1 MKKISLFLSIL
12 TLLLCCLGVWK
23 LNSVITN
30 HNQMQVAISVSEKN
44 QKNLEFEIEEFSKE
58 HAVRFSRER
67 RKNQDMEEKILNF
80 STEKTKLE
88 TTLYSKNSVIN
99 NLKASKEEKEKKIL
113 EMKVEIRA
121 NAGELASLKQKAL
134 DVDQEIPQIEKQIQ
148 ENEMQCENEK
158 SRSIQ
163 VEESLSNYAEITKVL
178 KEHQER
184 TLDSLYSEKYERP
197 WIEEGEM
204 IQLKKF
210 SLDLDK
216 GLLGLPVGQEIGIE
230 PGAFFSIAHLGELI
244 CKIRIKEAEQNR
256 SIALIMPLFGN
267 PRKLLELQS
276 FDLKHL

>member
-1 MKKISLFLSIL
+1 MRKISLFLSIL
-12 TLLLCCLGVWK
+12 TLLLCSLGVWK

-30 HNQMQVAISVSEKN
+30 HNEMQVALSLSEKN
-44 QKNLEFEIEEFSKE
+44 LKNLEVEIEEFSKE
-58 HAVRFSRER
+58 HAARFSRER
-67 RKNQDMEEKILNF
+67 RKNQDMEEQILNF

-88 TTLYSKNSVIN
+88 ITFSSKNSVIN
-99 NLKASKEEKEKKIL
+99 DLKASKEENEKKIL

-121 NAGELASLKQKAL
+121 NAGKLASLKQKAL
-134 DVDQEIPQIEKQIQ
+134 DVEQEIPQIEKQIQ
-148 ENEMQCENEK
+148 EHEMQSENEK

-163 VEESLSNYAEITKVL
+163 VEESLSNYAQITKVL

-216 GLLGLPVGQEIGIE
+216 GLLGLPVGQEIGLE

-256 SIALIMPLFGN
+256 SVALIMPLFGN
-267 PRKLLELQS
+267 PRKLLELES

>member
-1 MKKISLFLSIL
+1 MRKISLFLSIL
-12 TLLLCCLGVWK
+12 TLLLCSLGVWK

-30 HNQMQVAISVSEKN
+30 HKEMQVAISVSEKN
-44 QKNLEFEIEEFSKE
+44 LQNLEVEIEEFSKE
-58 HAVRFSRER
+58 HAARFSRER
-67 RKNQDMEEKILNF
+67 RKNQDMEEQILNF

-88 TTLYSKNSVIN
+88 ITFSSKNSVIN
-99 NLKASKEEKEKKIL
+99 DLKASKEEKEKKIL

-121 NAGELASLKQKAL
+121 NAGKLASLKQKAL

-148 ENEMQCENEK
+148 ENEMQSENEK

-216 GLLGLPVGQEIGIE
+216 GLLGLPVGQEIGLE

-256 SIALIMPLFGN
+256 SVALIMPLFGN
-267 PRKLLELQS
+267 PRKLLELES

>member
-1 MKKISLFLSIL
+1 M
-12 TLLLCCLGVWK
+12 
-23 LNSVITN
+23 ITN
-30 HNQMQVAISVSEKN
+30 HNEMQVALSLSEKN
-44 QKNLEFEIEEFSKE
+44 LKNLEVEIEEFSKE
-58 HAVRFSRER
+58 HAARFSRER
-67 RKNQDMEEKILNF
+67 RKNQDMEEQILNF

-88 TTLYSKNSVIN
+88 ITFSSKNSVIN
-99 NLKASKEEKEKKIL
+99 DLKASKEENEKKIL

-121 NAGELASLKQKAL
+121 NAGKLSSIKQKAL
-134 DVDQEIPQIEKQIQ
+134 DVEQEIPQIEKQIQ
-148 ENEMQCENEK
+148 EHEMQCENEK

-163 VEESLSNYAEITKVL
+163 VEKSLFNYAQITKVL

-216 GLLGLPVGQEIGIE
+216 GLLGLPVGQEIGLE
-230 PGAFFSIAHLGELI
+230 PGAFFSIAYLGELI

-256 SIALIMPLFGN
+256 SVALIMPLFGN
-267 PRKLLELQS
+267 PRKLLELES

>member
-1 MKKISLFLSIL
+1 MRKISLFLSIL
-12 TLLLCCLGVWK
+12 TLLLCSLGVWK

-30 HNQMQVAISVSEKN
+30 HKEMQVAISVSEKN
-44 QKNLEFEIEEFSKE
+44 LQNLEVEIEEFSKE
-58 HAVRFSRER
+58 HAARFSRER
-67 RKNQDMEEKILNF
+67 RKNQDMEEQILNF

-88 TTLYSKNSVIN
+88 ITFSSKNSVIN
-99 NLKASKEEKEKKIL
+99 DLKASKEEKEKKIL

-148 ENEMQCENEK
+148 ENEMQSENEK

-216 GLLGLPVGQEIGIE
+216 GLLGLPVGQEIGLE

-256 SIALIMPLFGN
+256 SVALIMPLFGN
-267 PRKLLELQS
+267 PRKLLELES

>member
-1 MKKISLFLSIL
+1 M
-12 TLLLCCLGVWK
+12 
-23 LNSVITN
+23 ITN
-30 HNQMQVAISVSEKN
+30 HKEMQVAISVSEKN
-44 QKNLEFEIEEFSKE
+44 LQNLEVEIEEFSKE
-58 HAVRFSRER
+58 HAARFSRER
-67 RKNQDMEEKILNF
+67 RKNQDMEEQILNF

-88 TTLYSKNSVIN
+88 ITFSSKNSVIN
-99 NLKASKEEKEKKIL
+99 DLKASKEEKEKKIL

-148 ENEMQCENEK
+148 ENEMQSENEK

-216 GLLGLPVGQEIGIE
+216 GLLGLPVGQEIGLE

-256 SIALIMPLFGN
+256 SVALIMPLFGN
-267 PRKLLELQS
+267 PRKLLELES

>member
-12 TLLLCCLGVWK
+12 TLLLCSLGVWK

-30 HNQMQVAISVSEKN
+30 HKEMQVAISVSEKN
-44 QKNLEFEIEEFSKE
+44 LQNLEVEIEEFSKE
-58 HAVRFSRER
+58 HAARFSRER
-67 RKNQDMEEKILNF
+67 RKNQDMEEQILNF

-88 TTLYSKNSVIN
+88 ITFSSKNSVIN
-99 NLKASKEEKEKKIL
+99 DLKASKEEKEKKIL

-148 ENEMQCENEK
+148 ENEMQSENEK

-216 GLLGLPVGQEIGIE
+216 GLLGLPVGQEIGLE
-230 PGAFFSIAHLGELI
+230 PGAFFSIAYLGELI

-256 SIALIMPLFGN
+256 SVALIMPLFGN
-267 PRKLLELQS
+267 PRKLLELES

>member
-1 MKKISLFLSIL
+1 MRKISLFLSIL
-12 TLLLCCLGVWK
+12 TLLLCSLGVWK

-30 HNQMQVAISVSEKN
+30 HNEMQVALSLSEKN
-44 QKNLEFEIEEFSKE
+44 LKNLEVEIEEFSKE
-58 HAVRFSRER
+58 HAARFSRER
-67 RKNQDMEEKILNF
+67 RKNQDMEEQILNF

-88 TTLYSKNSVIN
+88 ITFSSKNSVIN
-99 NLKASKEEKEKKIL
+99 DLKASKEEKEKKIL

-148 ENEMQCENEK
+148 ENEMQSENEK

-216 GLLGLPVGQEIGIE
+216 GLLGLPVGQEIGLE

-256 SIALIMPLFGN
+256 SVALIMPLFGN
-267 PRKLLELQS
+267 PRKLLELES

>member
-1 MKKISLFLSIL
+1 MRKISLFLSIL
-12 TLLLCCLGVWK
+12 TLLLCSLGVWK

-30 HNQMQVAISVSEKN
+30 HNEMQVAISVSEKN
-44 QKNLEFEIEEFSKE
+44 LKNLEVEIEEFSKE
-58 HAVRFSRER
+58 HAARFSRER
-67 RKNQDMEEKILNF
+67 RKNQDMEEQILNF

-88 TTLYSKNSVIN
+88 ITFSSKNSVIN
-99 NLKASKEEKEKKIL
+99 DLKASKEEKEKKIL

-216 GLLGLPVGQEIGIE
+216 GLLGLPVGQEIGLE

-256 SIALIMPLFGN
+256 SVALIMPLFGN
-267 PRKLLELQS
+267 PRKLLELES

>member
-1 MKKISLFLSIL
+1 MRKISLLLSIL
-12 TLLLCCLGVWK
+12 TLLLCCLGLWK

-30 HNQMQVAISVSEKN
+30 HNETQVAISVSEKN
-44 QKNLEFEIEEFSKE
+44 LKSLEVEIEEFSKE
-58 HAVRFSRER
+58 HAARFSRER
-67 RKNQDMEEKILNF
+67 RKNQDMEEQILNF

-88 TTLYSKNSVIN
+88 ITFTSKNSEIN
-99 NLKASKEEKEKKIL
+99 DLKVSKEKNEKEIL

-121 NAGELASLKQKAL
+121 NAGKLSSLKQKAL
-134 DVDQEIPQIEKQIQ
+134 DIDQEIPEIEKQIQ
-148 ENEMQCENEK
+148 ENEMQSENEK

-184 TLDSLYSEKYERP
+184 TLDALYSEKYERP

-210 SLDLDK
+210 SLDLEK
-216 GLLGLPVGQEIGIE
+216 GLLGLPVGQEIGLE
-230 PGAFFSIAHLGELI
+230 PGSFFSIAHSGELI

-256 SIALIMPLFGN
+256 SVALIMPLFGN
-267 PRKLLELQS
+267 PRKLLELES

>member
-1 MKKISLFLSIL
+1 MRKISFFLSIL
-12 TLLLCCLGVWK
+12 TLLLCILGAWK
-23 LNSVITN
+23 LNSVISN
-30 HNQMQVAISVSEKN
+30 HKEMQVAVSVCEKN
-44 QKNLEFEIEEFSKE
+44 LKSLEVEIEEFSKE
-58 HAVRFSRER
+58 HAARFSRER
-67 RKNQDMEEKILNF
+67 RKNQDMEEQILNF

-88 TTLYSKNSVIN
+88 TTFSSKNSEIN
-99 NLKASKEEKEKKIL
+99 ELKVSKEENEKKIL

-121 NAGELASLKQKAL
+121 NVGKFSSLKQKAF

-148 ENEMQCENEK
+148 ENEMQCEKEK
-158 SRSIQ
+158 SRSMQ
-163 VEESLSNYAEITKVL
+163 VEEALTNFAEITKVL

-204 IQLKKF
+204 IRLKKF

-216 GLLGLPVGQEIGIE
+216 GLLGLPVGQEIGLE
-230 PGAFFSIAHLGELI
+230 PGAFFSIAYLGELI

-256 SIALIMPLFGN
+256 SVALIMPLFGN
-267 PRKLLELQS
+267 PRKLLVLES

>member
-1 MKKISLFLSIL
+1 MRKISLFLSIL
-12 TLLLCCLGVWK
+12 TLLLCSLGVWK

-30 HNQMQVAISVSEKN
+30 HKEMQVAISVSEKN
-44 QKNLEFEIEEFSKE
+44 LQNLDVEISKE
-58 HAVRFSRER
+58 HAARFSRER
-67 RKNQDMEEKILNF
+67 RKNQDMEEQILNF

-88 TTLYSKNSVIN
+88 ITFSSKNSVIN
-99 NLKASKEEKEKKIL
+99 DLKASKEEKEKKIL

-148 ENEMQCENEK
+148 ENEMQSENEK

-216 GLLGLPVGQEIGIE
+216 GLLGLPVGQEIGLE

-256 SIALIMPLFGN
+256 SVALIMPLFGN
-267 PRKLLELQS
+267 PRKLLELES

>member
-1 MKKISLFLSIL
+1 MRKISLFLSIL
-12 TLLLCCLGVWK
+12 TLLLCSLGVWK

-30 HNQMQVAISVSEKN
+30 HNEMQVAISVSEKN
-44 QKNLEFEIEEFSKE
+44 LKNLEVEIEEFSKE

-67 RKNQDMEEKILNF
+67 RKNQDMEEQILNF

-88 TTLYSKNSVIN
+88 ITFSSKNSVIN
-99 NLKASKEEKEKKIL
+99 DLKASKEEKEKKIL

-216 GLLGLPVGQEIGIE
+216 GLLGLPVGQEIGLE

-256 SIALIMPLFGN
+256 SVALIMPLFGN
-267 PRKLLELQS
+267 PRKLLELES

>member
-1 MKKISLFLSIL
+1 MRKISLFLSIL
-12 TLLLCCLGVWK
+12 TLLLCSLGVWK

-30 HNQMQVAISVSEKN
+30 HNEMQVALSLSEKN
-44 QKNLEFEIEEFSKE
+44 LKNLEVEIEEFSKE
-58 HAVRFSRER
+58 HAARFSRER
-67 RKNQDMEEKILNF
+67 RKNQDMEEQILNF

-88 TTLYSKNSVIN
+88 LTFSSKNSVIN
-99 NLKASKEEKEKKIL
+99 DLKASKEEKEKKIL

-121 NAGELASLKQKAL
+121 NVGKLASLKQKAL
-134 DVDQEIPQIEKQIQ
+134 DVEQEIPQIEKQIQ
-148 ENEMQCENEK
+148 EHEMQCENEK

-163 VEESLSNYAEITKVL
+163 VEETLSNYAQITKVL

-204 IQLKKF
+204 IQLRKF

-216 GLLGLPVGQEIGIE
+216 GLLGLPVGQEIGLV

-256 SIALIMPLFGN
+256 SVALIMPLFGN
-267 PRKLLELQS
+267 PRKLLELES

>member
-1 MKKISLFLSIL
+1 MRKISLFLSIL
-12 TLLLCCLGVWK
+12 TLLLCCLVVWK

-30 HNQMQVAISVSEKN
+30 HNEMQVAISVSEKN
-44 QKNLEFEIEEFSKE
+44 QKNIEVEIEEFSKE
-58 HAVRFSRER
+58 HAARFSRER
-67 RKNQDMEEKILNF
+67 RKNQDMEEQILNF

-88 TTLYSKNSVIN
+88 TTLSSKNSVIN
-99 NLKASKEEKEKKIL
+99 DLKTAREEKEKKIL

-121 NAGELASLKQKAL
+121 NAGKLASLKQKAL

-148 ENEMQCENEK
+148 TNEMQCENEK
-158 SRSIQ
+158 SRSVQ

-178 KEHQER
+178 KEHHER

-256 SIALIMPLFGN
+256 SVALIMPLFGN
-267 PRKLLELQS
+267 PRKLLELES

>member
-1 MKKISLFLSIL
+1 MRKISLFLSIL
-12 TLLLCCLGVWK
+12 TLLLCSLGVWK

-30 HNQMQVAISVSEKN
+30 HNEMQVAISVSEKN
-44 QKNLEFEIEEFSKE
+44 LKNLEVEIEEFSKE
-58 HAVRFSRER
+58 HAARFSRER
-67 RKNQDMEEKILNF
+67 RKNQDMEEQILNF

-88 TTLYSKNSVIN
+88 ITFSSKNSVIN
-99 NLKASKEEKEKKIL
+99 DLKASKEEKEKKIL

-148 ENEMQCENEK
+148 ENEMQSENEK

-216 GLLGLPVGQEIGIE
+216 GLLGLPVGQEIGLE

-256 SIALIMPLFGN
+256 SVALIMPLFGN
-267 PRKLLELQS
+267 PRKLLELES

>member
-1 MKKISLFLSIL
+1 MRKISLFLSIL
-12 TLLLCCLGVWK
+12 TLLLCSLGVWK
-23 LNSVITN
+23 LNSVISN
-30 HNQMQVAISVSEKN
+30 HNEMQVALSLSEKN
-44 QKNLEFEIEEFSKE
+44 LKNLEVEIEEFSKE
-58 HAVRFSRER
+58 HAARFSRER
-67 RKNQDMEEKILNF
+67 RKNQDMEEQILNF

-88 TTLYSKNSVIN
+88 ITFSSKNSVIN
-99 NLKASKEEKEKKIL
+99 DLKASKEENEKKIL

-121 NAGELASLKQKAL
+121 NAGKLASLKQKAL
-134 DVDQEIPQIEKQIQ
+134 DVEQEIPQIEKQIQ
-148 ENEMQCENEK
+148 EHEMQSENEK

-163 VEESLSNYAEITKVL
+163 VEESLSNYAQITKVL

-216 GLLGLPVGQEIGIE
+216 GLLGLPVGQEIGLE

-256 SIALIMPLFGN
+256 SVALIMPLFGN
-267 PRKLLELQS
+267 PRKLLELES

>member
-1 MKKISLFLSIL
+1 MRKISLFLSIL
-12 TLLLCCLGVWK
+12 TLLLCSLGVWK

-30 HNQMQVAISVSEKN
+30 HNEMQVALSLSEKN
-44 QKNLEFEIEEFSKE
+44 LKNLEVEIEEFSKE
-58 HAVRFSRER
+58 HAARFSRER
-67 RKNQDMEEKILNF
+67 RKNQDMEEQILNF

-88 TTLYSKNSVIN
+88 ITFSSKNSVIN
-99 NLKASKEEKEKKIL
+99 DLKASKEENEKKIL

-121 NAGELASLKQKAL
+121 NAGKLASLKQKAL
-134 DVDQEIPQIEKQIQ
+134 DVEQEIPQIEKQIQ
-148 ENEMQCENEK
+148 EHEMQSENEK

-163 VEESLSNYAEITKVL
+163 VEESLSNYAQITKVL

-216 GLLGLPVGQEIGIE
+216 GLLGLPVGQEIGLE

-256 SIALIMPLFGN
+256 SVALIMPSFGN
-267 PRKLLELQS
+267 PRKLLELES

>member
-1 MKKISLFLSIL
+1 M
-12 TLLLCCLGVWK
+12 
-23 LNSVITN
+23 ITN
-30 HNQMQVAISVSEKN
+30 HNEMQVALSLSEKN
-44 QKNLEFEIEEFSKE
+44 LKNLEVEIEEFSKE
-58 HAVRFSRER
+58 HAARFSRER
-67 RKNQDMEEKILNF
+67 RKNQDMEEQILNF

-88 TTLYSKNSVIN
+88 ITFSSKNSVIN
-99 NLKASKEEKEKKIL
+99 DLKASKEENEKKIL

-121 NAGELASLKQKAL
+121 NAGKLASLKQKAL
-134 DVDQEIPQIEKQIQ
+134 DVEQEIPQIEKQIQ
-148 ENEMQCENEK
+148 EHEMQSENEK

-163 VEESLSNYAEITKVL
+163 VEESLSNYAQITKVL

-216 GLLGLPVGQEIGIE
+216 GLLGLPVGQEIGLE

-256 SIALIMPLFGN
+256 SVALIMPLFGN
-267 PRKLLELQS
+267 PRKLLELES

>member
-1 MKKISLFLSIL
+1 MRKISLFLSIL
-12 TLLLCCLGVWK
+12 TLLLCSLGVWK

-30 HNQMQVAISVSEKN
+30 HKEMQFAISVSEKN
-44 QKNLEFEIEEFSKE
+44 LQNLEVEIEEFSKE
-58 HAVRFSRER
+58 HAARFSRER
-67 RKNQDMEEKILNF
+67 RKNQDMEEQILNF

-88 TTLYSKNSVIN
+88 ITFSSKNSVIN
-99 NLKASKEEKEKKIL
+99 DLKASKEEKEKKIL

-148 ENEMQCENEK
+148 ENEMQSENEK

-216 GLLGLPVGQEIGIE
+216 GLLGLPVGQEIGLE

-256 SIALIMPLFGN
+256 SVALIMPLFGN
-267 PRKLLELQS
+267 PRKLLELES

>member
-1 MKKISLFLSIL
+1 MRKISLFLSIL
-12 TLLLCCLGVWK
+12 TLLLCSLGVWK

-30 HNQMQVAISVSEKN
+30 HNEMQVAILVSEKN
-44 QKNLEFEIEEFSKE
+44 LKNLEVEIEEFSKE

-67 RKNQDMEEKILNF
+67 RKNQDMEEQILNF

-88 TTLYSKNSVIN
+88 ITFSSKNSVIN
-99 NLKASKEEKEKKIL
+99 DLKASKEEKEKKIL

-148 ENEMQCENEK
+148 ENEMQSENEK

-216 GLLGLPVGQEIGIE
+216 GLLGLPVGQEIGLE

-256 SIALIMPLFGN
+256 SVALIMPLFGN
-267 PRKLLELQS
+267 PRKLLELES